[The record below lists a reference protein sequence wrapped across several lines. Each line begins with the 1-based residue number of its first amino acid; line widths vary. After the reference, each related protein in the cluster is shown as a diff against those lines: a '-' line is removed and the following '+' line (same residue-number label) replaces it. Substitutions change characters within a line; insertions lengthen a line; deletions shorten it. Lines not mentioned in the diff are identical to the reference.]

1 MTHGA
6 APTPWRNRC
15 VAFQATYG
23 QRMMSAMGGFME
35 LAQSCATDKD
45 FQAASNEF
53 GRAMGN

>member
-1 MTHGA
+1 
-6 APTPWRNRC
+6 
-15 VAFQATYG
+15 
-23 QRMMSAMGGFME
+23 MMSAMGGFME